1 MLKEKQRPNCA
12 IGAIGSDMETGE
24 TILVVEDEA
33 KIAEVLVSYLEREG
47 FSVVCATDGEEALR
61 LFAVHAPALVLL
73 DLMLPK
79 RSGEEVCRAIR
90 AAGDTPIIM
99 LTAKT
104 EENSILG
111 GLAIGADD
119 YVTKPFSPR
128 QVVARVHAVLRR
140 AGATREKPDPM
151 LSFDGGRLK
160 IDTVARR
167 VFRDE
172 TEVLL
177 TPSEYNLLS
186 VLFRHPGRT
195 FTRDELIYA
204 ALGDDYEGYDRVID
218 THIKNLRQKIE
229 PDAKQP
235 RYLITM
241 HGVGYRFSGGNL

>member
-1 MLKEKQRPNCA
+1 
-12 IGAIGSDMETGE
+12 METGE

-33 KIAEVLVSYLEREG
+33 KIAEVLISYLEREG

-186 VLFRHPGRT
+186 VLLRHPGRT
-195 FTRDELIYA
+195 FTRDELICD

>member
-1 MLKEKQRPNCA
+1 MLMIKQRPNCA
-12 IGAIGSDMETGE
+12 IGSDMETSE

-33 KIAEVLVSYLEREG
+33 KIAEVLISYLKREG
-47 FSVVCATDGEEALR
+47 FSVVCAADGEEALR
-61 LFAVHAPALVLL
+61 LFSAHAPVLVLL

-90 AAGDTPIIM
+90 TAGDTPIIM

-128 QVVARVHAVLRR
+128 QVVARIHAVLRR
-140 AGATREKPDPM
+140 AGAAREKTDLM

-177 TPSEYNLLS
+177 TPSEYNLLA
-186 VLFRHPGRT
+186 VFFRHPGRT